1 MAKCQIEPLWETYTR
16 TSVEWHALP
25 GRSQGA
31 FSRFSRLFF
40 FLELPRR
47 FPRRSINY
55 FPPHLCVTTFC
66 VVRFYKRIERVL
78 NVGFGDQL
86 GSGGY

>member
-16 TSVEWHALP
+16 TSVEWHARP

-55 FPPHLCVTTFC
+55 FPPLQ
-66 VVRFYKRIERVL
+66 
-78 NVGFGDQL
+78 VGSAGAAA
-86 GSGGY
+86 GAASGRAGTRRRRRK